1 MAGGSLL
8 LPVGNKVVLELLIRL
23 PPLLECE
30 ITGVITGTANH
41 RAAQK
46 EVRWELS
53 RGGGEMGQTGIV
65 EIWETCVFY
74 FYVF

>member
-8 LPVGNKVVLELLIRL
+8 LLVLNKVVLKLLIHL
-23 PPLLECE
+23 PPLLGCE
-30 ITGVITGTANH
+30 VTGVSTGTANH

-46 EVRWELS
+46 EILWELS

-65 EIWETCVFY
+65 EIWGGCVFY